1 MIGKRRRPSGLS
13 SSDIA
18 SVTLATR
25 SGTKRSAD
33 NNTKHVDEAQQ
44 SKKKKITAAT
54 NDKEEHEEDN
64 KKLDDDSK
72 KWLSR
77 LFSNESTSSYPIH
90 RCHLSKFV
98 THQQKRQLRDLFFV
112 K

>member
-18 SVTLATR
+18 SVTLATG

-33 NNTKHVDEAQQ
+33 NNTKHVDEAKQ
-44 SKKKKITAAT
+44 SNKKKITAAT

-72 KWLSR
+72 NGCLGCFLMSQHPLI
-77 LFSNESTSSYPIH
+77 LFIGATCQN
-90 RCHLSKFV
+90 L
-98 THQQKRQLRDLFFV
+98 
-112 K
+112 